1 MMRDSNPEFWGDV
14 SAQQIADGIR
24 RGLNW
29 IGIKVDGKLVSIGSV
44 NFTEWAGLIGTVAT
58 HVSYRNRGYA
68 TTIVSELVKRIIEKN
83 LDAIIFVLEENL
95 PAIKVYE
102 KKWFQA
108 IQKIL
113 FYQRK

>member
-1 MMRDSNPEFWGDV
+1 
-14 SAQQIADGIR
+14 QIADGIR

-44 NFTEWAGLIGTVAT
+44 NLTGWAGLIGTVAT

-68 TTIVSELVKRIIEKN
+68 TTIISELMRRIIEKKFGRN
-83 LDAIIFVLEENL
+83 NFCIGRKFAGDQSLRE
-95 PAIKVYE
+95 
-102 KKWFQA
+102 KWFQA